1 MKISLDSFV
10 AVVRRS
16 GLVEGSRLDTLLDE
30 FRGGSASHTEAQ
42 EFAAA
47 LVRNRHL
54 TAWQAEK
61 LLQGKHKGFFLGKYK
76 LLRLLGKGGMSSV
89 YLAEHVLMRR
99 RCAIK
104 VLPAKRV
111 NDASYLGRFHREAQ
125 AVAALDHPNIV
136 RAYDVDCEA
145 DSRMEIHFLV
155 MEYVDGKSLLEI
167 VMDDGPLRPVEAAE
181 IMRQAAM
188 GLHHAHAAG
197 LVHRDIKPGNL
208 LVDTHG
214 IVKLLDL
221 GLARFFEKDEES
233 LTIQHDE
240 KVLGT
245 ADYLAP
251 EQAIDSHSVDARADI
266 YSLGCTLYFSLTG
279 HPPFTEGTLAQR
291 LLAHQNRE
299 PNPVEAERD
308 DVPESLL
315 DILRKMMAKDR
326 DERFQSASALA
337 SVLHDW
343 LDVNGGE
350 EWAALTDRIAQKSSD
365 TAINTNRRKS
375 GSGSRLKGGSDSSTG
390 SGIPAGTDEQGGP
403 PATAV
408 ASDSGN
414 DELGA
419 FLSQLESGGSD
430 ARPREEGSGSAVS
443 FDSSAIQTG
452 ASDSTTPFAEQAQIK
467 STATRTKAAPPEP
480 QQRPD
485 GAPRSLS
492 DIATESSIVRASR
505 KSGTSRRPRQVEP
518 AVAKPADSAIVEAV
532 PVREPSSTVRRYR
545 KPLIVAGSGLLVVLI
560 AFGVWSAVSGPS
572 DPDSNA
578 PPDETV
584 TTVPDDTTGVATT
597 KPPENLGPEMTVGP
611 DGDFT
616 TIGAALDYLRQ
627 NFQPSAASEARTI
640 QIAPGTY
647 AERIVIDN
655 SGLGTLF
662 PENVRIVAADP
673 ANRPVLKPNGPE
685 PVVDLQ
691 AEGIT
696 LDGLSI
702 DAEGKNV
709 AVKIGG
715 YLVRTSLNN
724 LSIRGFVQTG
734 IEAAGARGLRNARTE
749 LRQIELQAGNPHAVG
764 IRLTESD
771 LPGPT
776 AQITV
781 QDCRFLGPLQTGIDV
796 SDSVADVTVVTS
808 MFHNVQQAI
817 RFAAGIDLQRMKIAN
832 NTFYGSNNAILFAG
846 PPQQGSTGLGIFQ
859 NLFAAGTGAEVAVE
873 GSLPQPQAEALMS
886 GSGGGR
892 RYNWSDR
899 EPGTDGDPLNVFASD
914 GHRGG
919 PAIDFQSL
927 TPGEPGFLKPRL
939 AELASVVT
947 QPVDSRKYIG
957 ALPPG

>member
-16 GLVEGSRLDTLLDE
+16 GLIEGSRLDSLLDE
-30 FRGGSASHTEAQ
+30 FRDKAPDRTEAQ
-42 EFAAA
+42 MFAAF
-47 LVRNRHL
+47 LVRNKKL

-61 LLQGKHKGFFLGKYK
+61 LLHGKHKGFFLGKYK

-136 RAYDVDCEA
+136 RAYDVDSES

-155 MEYVDGKSLLEI
+155 MEYVEGKSLLEI
-167 VMDDGPLRPVEAAE
+167 ILDDGPLRPIEAAE

-188 GLHHAHAAG
+188 GLHHAHNAG

-221 GLARFFEKDEES
+221 GLARFFDGEEES

-308 DVPESLL
+308 DVPPSLL
-315 DILRKMMAKDR
+315 AILGQMMAKDR
-326 DERFQSASALA
+326 EDRYQSASALA
-337 SVLHDW
+337 SNLHQW
-343 LDVNGGE
+343 LDENGGE
-350 EWAALTDRIAQKSSD
+350 EWAALTEKIAQKSSD
-365 TAINTNRRKS
+365 TAIKAGLRRS
-375 GSGSRLKGGSDSSTG
+375 GTGSSLKGTSDSATRSD
-390 SGIPAGTDEQGGP
+390 IPALSEDSGTSS
-403 PATAV
+403 AAV
-408 ASDSGN
+408 ATGDAEDE

-419 FLSQLESGGSD
+419 FLSQLEAGKKTVERSNGGS
-430 ARPREEGSGSAVS
+430 SGSAVT

-452 ASDSTTPFAEQAQIK
+452 ASESTTPFVEADHVPHA
-467 STATRTKAAPPEP
+467 SPASASPGSDAR
-480 QQRPD
+480 
-485 GAPRSLS
+485 RSLS
-492 DIATESSIVRASR
+492 DIATESAIQRGSRTRPGDSRTRQGDSKVKGDRAV
-505 KSGTSRRPRQVEP
+505 KTGG
-518 AVAKPADSAIVEAV
+518 DSAVIEAE
-532 PVREPSSTVRRYR
+532 PVTDRFELLRQYR
-545 KPLIVAGSGLLVVLI
+545 KPLIAVGSAAVVVLI
-560 AFGVWSAVSGPS
+560 ALGVWSAVSSPS
-572 DPDSNA
+572 DPDEGEEGTA
-578 PPDETV
+578 T
-584 TTVPDDTTGVATT
+584 TTVPAETGGAADPA
-597 KPPENLGPEMTVGP
+597 PPKNLGPEITVGP
-611 DGDFT
+611 EGDFR
-616 TIGAALDYLRQ
+616 TIGAALDYVRN
-627 NFQPSAASEARTI
+627 NFHPAAGADARTI
-640 QIAPGTY
+640 RIASGTY

-662 PENVRIVAADP
+662 PENVQIVAADP
-673 ANRPVLKPNGPE
+673 ANPPVLKPSGPE
-685 PVVDLQ
+685 PVINVQ

-696 LDGLSI
+696 LDGLTI
-702 DAEGKNV
+702 DAEGKDV

-715 YLVRTSLNN
+715 YLVRTKLNN
-724 LSIRGFVQTG
+724 LSLRGFVQTG

-749 LRQIELQAGNPHAVG
+749 LRQIRFEAGNPHAVG
-764 IRLTESD
+764 IRLTESN

-776 AQITV
+776 AQILIEG
-781 QDCRFLGPLQTGIDV
+781 CRFLGPLQSGLHFGDN
-796 SDSVADVTVVTS
+796 VADVTIATS
-808 MFHNVQQAI
+808 MFYNAQQAI
-817 RFAAGIDLQRMKIAN
+817 RFAAGIDLQRVKIAN
-832 NTFYGSNNAILFAG
+832 NTFYGGHTAILFAG
-846 PPQQGSTGLGIFQ
+846 PPQQGSSGLGVFQ
-859 NLFAAGTGAEVAVE
+859 NLFAATTGAEVTVE
-873 GSLPQPQAEALMS
+873 GTLPKGQSEALTS
-886 GSGGGR
+886 GSDGGR

-899 EPGTDGDPLNVFASD
+899 EAGKDDDPLKIFAAD

-919 PAIDFQSL
+919 PAVDFQSL
-927 TPGEPGFLKPRL
+927 SPGDAGFLKPRL
-939 AELASVVT
+939 AELGKTVK
-947 QPVDSRKYIG
+947 QPVDKRKFIG